1 MSSAEAVGERPGPRA
16 VMPQRLIKDAIAA
29 GDLELQYQPIVQI
42 GTARIT
48 CYEALLRMRSP
59 GGTML
64 LPDDFLPAVAHTPVM
79 HDITAWVLDRAC
91 ADAVRLAPAS
101 VAINVAAIDV
111 ARPALVD
118 LVRDAL
124 DRHGISGRQLA
135 IELTEHA
142 AVQAM
147 DTAVL
152 VLEQLRGLGVDLCLD
167 DFGTGYSSLMY
178 LRDLPLSHVKIDRTF
193 VAGIV
198 DNEDDNAI
206 VRSVIGL
213 SHRVGLAVVAE
224 GVERSDQLR
233 FLRNAHCDLAQGYLL
248 AEPAPIDETATTIDA
263 ALMGAPARRV
273 RGPITESPT
282 LPASVRMQVAELAG
296 QGGSLHTIAAVL
308 NRDGLATPAG
318 TRWTAATVARAL
330 TPPEIH

>member
-1 MSSAEAVGERPGPRA
+1 MSSAEAVGERPRPRA
-16 VMPQRLIKDAIAA
+16 VMPQRLIRSAIAN

-59 GGTML
+59 SGSLL
-64 LPDDFLPAVAHTPVM
+64 LPDDFLPAVVHTPVM
-79 HDITAWVLDRAC
+79 HDVTAWVLDQAC
-91 ADAVRLAPAS
+91 ADAVRLAPAA

-111 ARPALVD
+111 ARPVLVD
-118 LVRDAL
+118 LVREAL
-124 DRHGISGRQLA
+124 TRHGLNGRQLA

-147 DTAVL
+147 DQAVR
-152 VLEQLRGLGVDLCLD
+152 VLEQLRALGIELCLD
-167 DFGTGYSSLMY
+167 DFGTGYSSLLY

-198 DNEDDNAI
+198 DNEDDRAI
-206 VRSVIGL
+206 VRSVIALAHQVGL
-213 SHRVGLAVVAE
+213 SVVAE

-233 FLRNAHCDLAQGYLL
+233 FLRNAQCDLAQGYLL
-248 AEPAPIDETATTIDA
+248 AEPAPIDETATTVDA
-263 ALMGAPARRV
+263 GLLGAPSRRA
-273 RGPITESPT
+273 RGPISESPT
-282 LPASVRMQVAELAG
+282 LPASVRRHVAELAG
-296 QGGSLHTIAAVL
+296 QGASLHTIAAAL

-330 TPPEIH
+330 TPPEVR